1 MNEVTVTKCDDC
13 IHQSVCC
20 HKKDFDDICKAVVN
34 ARVHTLESDGKTM
47 SMKKVIEYDILSEIA
62 VTCRHYH
69 KEVPTPRKI

>member
-47 SMKKVIEYDILSEIA
+47 SMKKSNRLRYPERDRCYVQTLS
-62 VTCRHYH
+62 
-69 KEVPTPRKI
+69 